1 MEAADSIQ
9 LFSRPPKRRKAP
21 KLHHGEAKEQPS
33 IAAAAQAA
41 HEQADLQ
48 QQQPQAADPP
58 LPDRAQAGAS
68 SSSAPVD
75 LSDLQ
80 ATSFKDLGVSDWLCS
95 VLKTLG
101 ITTPTQV
108 QAGCIPAIMAGRD
121 VIGLAQTGSGKTA
134 AFALPILQRLAQDPY
149 GIYALVL
156 TPTRCGATLPASSCC
171 LARIIKCMR
180 MGRTPC
186 SSGQMYHL
194 TSVSLVAVMA
204 SAVPG
209 MQAAAHHPDSS
220 RPALLPLLRDAS
232 EHILQFACTPHLQPC
247 IPVSLPT
254 PS

>member
-1 MEAADSIQ
+1 VSA
-9 LFSRPPKRRKAP
+9 
-21 KLHHGEAKEQPS
+21 EQPS
-33 IAAAAQAA
+33 SAGAAQAA
-41 HEQADLQ
+41 SEQGHQDQ

-68 SSSAPVD
+68 SSSAPAD
-75 LSDLQ
+75 PADLQ

-156 TPTRCGATLPASSCC
+156 TPTR
-171 LARIIKCMR
+171 
-180 MGRTPC
+180 
-186 SSGQMYHL
+186 
-194 TSVSLVAVMA
+194 
-204 SAVPG
+204 
-209 MQAAAHHPDSS
+209 
-220 RPALLPLLRDAS
+220 
-232 EHILQFACTPHLQPC
+232 
-247 IPVSLPT
+247 
-254 PS
+254 